1 MFQNSVFYQHINN
14 IDKDLLK
21 QKFQEF
27 KTNYQDP
34 TKNEQIKSSKEEQY
48 QEGFLRDIFVNILGY
63 TINPEPNFNL
73 ITEKRNESSDKKNT
87 RKADAAIIID
97 NKTKCVIEL
106 KGCNTT
112 NLNKVVSQVLD
123 YKGHHSGC
131 RYMVISNFAKLQFY
145 IDDATKFIEFDL
157 FNLDY
162 DNFEKLYTL
171 LAYEQIK
178 ADIPA
183 LIKEQSISR
192 EEDITK
198 KFYKDYSDFKN
209 ALFDNICELNPSFD
223 KLELFTKTQK
233 LLDRFL
239 FIFFCEDKGLLAP
252 NSMNEIL
259 ERYKKLKQ
267 WDEYKPLYDLI
278 KKFFVWI
285 DTGFKNGHFDIFA
298 YNGGLFKTDDLL
310 DNLKISDDLLQKHC
324 KKLADY
330 NFDSEISV
338 DILGHIFEHSISE
351 IEIKQNELKGIQKA
365 DKRKKDGVFYT
376 PAYITKY
383 IVESTLGTFCEAK
396 KNELGINDADFADI
410 NANKRKDKISK
421 IAILKKYR
429 EFLFGL
435 KICDPACGSGAF
447 LNATLKFLKAEHQL
461 IDEMENNFYGTPLQL
476 NYNDNKILENNIYGV
491 DINSESVDIAKLS
504 LWLNTAKKGEKL
516 TTLTDNI
523 KCGNSLISDEFD
535 WQKEFPKVFEN
546 GGFDVIIGNP
556 PYVKEYTNKSAFDGF
571 RNSPYYK
578 GKMDLWYAFVCCGI
592 DLLRD
597 NGILGFIA
605 QNNWTTSEGASIMRN
620 KVLKDTKILQMVDFN
635 TYMVFETASI
645 QTMIMVFQKNTSDDN
660 YLVDYRKLVGNNY
673 ETKDIIEF
681 LEKRDNSKI
690 QYLTPQISRQAL
702 FNKSITFSKNKNL
715 LNKIAENKLY
725 LLPNEATNGIHT
737 HHDCVTKNINQQFS
751 DLKIGSGIFVLSQ
764 NERDV
769 LALSEKESELIKP
782 FFASDE
788 ISRFYTNP
796 KNKSWIIYTNSNFK
810 NQNSMNDYPK
820 LKSHLDFFG
829 KAITSDNKPYGL
841 HRARDEYFFKG
852 EKIVSLRK
860 CVGKPCFSYNNF
872 DCYVPAM
879 YYVIK
884 TERWNMKFLTCLLNS
899 KLVEFWLR
907 NKGKMQGNNFQ
918 IDKAPL
924 LEIPIPNADPE
935 TQKQLADFAD
945 EMIRLNAEIS
955 SLSNDFFT
963 ILRANNYEI
972 AKIPTALNEF
982 YNLDFKEFLKLTKLK
997 IDMSK
1002 QEDLL
1007 KFFNKYKQ
1015 QCQTLNEQI
1024 VKTES
1029 KINQAVY
1036 KLYELNDDEIKMIEN
1051 S

>member
-21 QKFQEF
+21 QKFQAF

-34 TKNEQIKSSKEEQY
+34 AKIEQIKSSKEEQY

-131 RYMVISNFAKLQFY
+131 RYMVISNFAKLRFY

-259 ERYKKLKQ
+259 ERYKKLKR

-278 KKFFVWI
+278 KKFFAWI
-285 DTGFKNGHFDIFA
+285 DTGFKNEIFDIFA

-556 PYVKEYTNKSAFDGF
+556 PYFNVQTLGAGSSYVKYLQENYTDIWQDKSDILFYF
-571 RNSPYYK
+571 
-578 GKMDLWYAFVCCGI
+578 I
-592 DLLRD
+592 DK
-597 NGILGFIA
+597 A
-605 QNNWTTSEGASIMRN
+605 
-620 KVLKDTKILQMVDFN
+620 
-635 TYMVFETASI
+635 
-645 QTMIMVFQKNTSDDN
+645 
-660 YLVDYRKLVGNNY
+660 
-673 ETKDIIEF
+673 
-681 LEKRDNSKI
+681 LEI
-690 QYLTPQISRQAL
+690 
-702 FNKSITFSKNKNL
+702 SKNKIGFIISNAFLFSDKAQKLRAKILKSKRFSHIVNFEKQKIFANAGITTCMVFFENNPKPFKAMNL
-715 LNKIAENKLY
+715 KDDKLSEIEISNFIENKNNFFNVALKENSVFALVDDNIAKINKKIDGNHK
-725 LLPNEATNGIHT
+725 LLR
-737 HHDCVTKNINQQFS
+737 NI
-751 DLKIGSGIFVLSQ
+751 LKIGSGMQTGLNEIFCFDYYPKEFPKEFIKKRMCGENIERYNLLSKDEYILYFENVENFDDLPQSIKEHLNNNKEKLSQRAQIKRSPTSSWWKYTFTMHKEFYNLPKIWCSYRCKSNKFVL
-764 NERDV
+764 D
-769 LALSEKESELIKP
+769 ES
-782 FFASDE
+782 SDFIGLTNTTVIFGTDPE
-788 ISRFYTNP
+788 IS
-796 KNKSWIIYTNSNFK
+796 
-810 NQNSMNDYPK
+810 
-820 LKSHLDFFG
+820 LKYIL
-829 KAITSDNKPYGL
+829 
-841 HRARDEYFFKG
+841 
-852 EKIVSLRK
+852 
-860 CVGKPCFSYNNF
+860 
-872 DCYVPAM
+872 
-879 YYVIK
+879 
-884 TERWNMKFLTCLLNS
+884 CLLNS
-899 KLVEFWLR
+899 STLNFRYKSIGKQTGSGVFEYVPNAVEKL
-907 NKGKMQGNNFQ
+907 
-918 IDKAPL
+918 P
-924 LEIPIPNADPE
+924 IPIAPKE
-935 TQKQLADFAD
+935 SQKQLADFAD

-955 SLSNDFFT
+955 SLSNGFFT

-997 IDMSK
+997 IDMREQTS
-1002 QEDLL
+1002 LL
-1007 KFFNKYKQ
+1007 KFFDEYKTKFK
-1015 QCQTLNEQI
+1015 TLNEQI

-1051 S
+1051 G

>member
-34 TKNEQIKSSKEEQY
+34 AKIEQIKSSKEEQY

-259 ERYKKLKQ
+259 ERYKKLKR

-285 DTGFKNGHFDIFA
+285 DTGFKNEHFDIFA

-516 TTLTDNI
+516 TTLSDNI

-556 PYVKEYTNKSAFDGF
+556 PYFNVQTLGAGSSYVKYLQENYTDIWQDKSDILFYF
-571 RNSPYYK
+571 
-578 GKMDLWYAFVCCGI
+578 I
-592 DLLRD
+592 DK
-597 NGILGFIA
+597 A
-605 QNNWTTSEGASIMRN
+605 
-620 KVLKDTKILQMVDFN
+620 
-635 TYMVFETASI
+635 
-645 QTMIMVFQKNTSDDN
+645 
-660 YLVDYRKLVGNNY
+660 
-673 ETKDIIEF
+673 
-681 LEKRDNSKI
+681 LEI
-690 QYLTPQISRQAL
+690 
-702 FNKSITFSKNKNL
+702 SKNKIGFIISNAFLFSDKAQKLRAKILKSKRFSHIVNFEKQKIFADAGITTCMVFFENNPKPFKAMNL
-715 LNKIAENKLY
+715 KDDKLSEIEISNFIENKNNFFNVALKENSVFA
-725 LLPNEATNGIHT
+725 LVDDNIA
-737 HHDCVTKNINQQFS
+737 KINQKI
-751 DLKIGSGIFVLSQ
+751 DGNHKPLREILKIGKGMETAANEVFCFDYYPKKFPKEFIKKRMCGEIIEKYNLLSKDEYILYFENVENFADLPLSIQEHLNKNKEKLSNRATVKNEGRIWWKFSRPMHKEFYNLPKIWCSYRCKSNKFVL
-764 NERDV
+764 D
-769 LALSEKESELIKP
+769 ES
-782 FFASDE
+782 SDFIGLTNTTVIFGTDPE
-788 ISRFYTNP
+788 IS
-796 KNKSWIIYTNSNFK
+796 
-810 NQNSMNDYPK
+810 
-820 LKSHLDFFG
+820 LKYIL
-829 KAITSDNKPYGL
+829 
-841 HRARDEYFFKG
+841 
-852 EKIVSLRK
+852 
-860 CVGKPCFSYNNF
+860 
-872 DCYVPAM
+872 
-879 YYVIK
+879 
-884 TERWNMKFLTCLLNS
+884 CLLNS
-899 KLVEFWLR
+899 STLNFRYKSI
-907 NKGKMQGNNFQ
+907 GKQTGSGVYEYFENGVGN
-918 IDKAPL
+918 L
-924 LEIPIPNADPE
+924 PIVIATKE
-935 TQKQLADFAD
+935 LQKQLADSAD

-997 IDMSK
+997 IDMSE
-1002 QEDLL
+1002 QTSLL
-1007 KFFNKYKQ
+1007 KFFDEYKTKFK
-1015 QCQTLNEQI
+1015 TLNKQI

-1036 KLYELNDDEIKMIEN
+1036 KLYELNDDEINMIEN

>member
-34 TKNEQIKSSKEEQY
+34 AKIEQIKSSKEEQY

-73 ITEKRNESSDKKNT
+73 ITEKRNESSDKKDS

-106 KGCNTT
+106 KGTNTT
-112 NLNKVVSQVLD
+112 DLKKVEDQAFIYKNHNK
-123 YKGHHSGC
+123 GC
-131 RYMVISNFAKLQFY
+131 RYVVISNFAKLRFY

-157 FNLDY
+157 FELDY

-209 ALFDNICELNPSFD
+209 ALFDKICELNPSFD

-252 NSMNEIL
+252 NSMDGIL
-259 ERYKKLKQ
+259 ERYKKLKR

-278 KKFFVWI
+278 KKFFAWI
-285 DTGFKNGHFDIFA
+285 DTGFKNEHFDIFA

-383 IVESTLGTFCEAK
+383 IVESTLGTLCEAK

-461 IDEMENNFYGTPLQL
+461 IDEIENKFYGTPLQL

-516 TTLTDNI
+516 TTLSDNI

-556 PYVKEYTNKSAFDGF
+556 PYFNVQTLGAGSSYVKYLQENYTDIWQDKSDILFYF
-571 RNSPYYK
+571 
-578 GKMDLWYAFVCCGI
+578 I
-592 DLLRD
+592 DK
-597 NGILGFIA
+597 A
-605 QNNWTTSEGASIMRN
+605 
-620 KVLKDTKILQMVDFN
+620 
-635 TYMVFETASI
+635 
-645 QTMIMVFQKNTSDDN
+645 
-660 YLVDYRKLVGNNY
+660 
-673 ETKDIIEF
+673 
-681 LEKRDNSKI
+681 LEI
-690 QYLTPQISRQAL
+690 
-702 FNKSITFSKNKNL
+702 SKNKIGFIISNAFLFSDKAQKLRAKILKSKRFSHIVNFEKQKIFANAGITTCMVFFENNPKPFKAMNL
-715 LNKIAENKLY
+715 KDDKLSEIEISNFIENKNNFFNVALKENSVFALVDDNIAKINKKIDGNHK
-725 LLPNEATNGIHT
+725 LLR
-737 HHDCVTKNINQQFS
+737 NI
-751 DLKIGSGIFVLSQ
+751 LKIGSGMQTGLNEIFCFDYYPKEFPKEFIKKRMCGENIERYNLLSKDEYILYFENVENFDDLPQSIKEHLNNNKEKLSQRAQIKRSPTSSWWKYTFTMHKEFYNLPKIWCSYRCKSNKFVL
-764 NERDV
+764 D
-769 LALSEKESELIKP
+769 ES
-782 FFASDE
+782 SDFIGLTNTTVIFGTDPE
-788 ISRFYTNP
+788 IS
-796 KNKSWIIYTNSNFK
+796 
-810 NQNSMNDYPK
+810 
-820 LKSHLDFFG
+820 LKYIL
-829 KAITSDNKPYGL
+829 
-841 HRARDEYFFKG
+841 
-852 EKIVSLRK
+852 
-860 CVGKPCFSYNNF
+860 
-872 DCYVPAM
+872 
-879 YYVIK
+879 
-884 TERWNMKFLTCLLNS
+884 CLLNS
-899 KLVEFWLR
+899 STLNFRYKSIGKQTGSGVFEYVPNAVEKL
-907 NKGKMQGNNFQ
+907 
-918 IDKAPL
+918 P
-924 LEIPIPNADPE
+924 IPIAPKE
-935 TQKQLADFAD
+935 SQKQLADFAD

-955 SLSNDFFT
+955 SLSNGFFT

-1015 QCQTLNEQI
+1015 QCQTLNKQI

>member
-1 MFQNSVFYQHINN
+1 MFQKSVFYQHINN

-34 TKNEQIKSSKEEQY
+34 AKTEQIKSSKEEQY

-131 RYMVISNFAKLQFY
+131 RYMVISNFAKLRFY

-162 DNFEKLYTL
+162 DNFKKLYTL

-252 NSMNEIL
+252 NSMKEIL

-278 KKFFVWI
+278 KKFFAWI
-285 DTGFKNGHFDIFA
+285 DTGFKNEIFDIFA

-383 IVESTLGTFCEAK
+383 IVESTLGTLCEAK

-447 LNATLKFLKAEHQL
+447 LNATLKFLKDEHQL
-461 IDEMENNFYGTPLQL
+461 IDEIENKFYGTPLQL

-556 PYVKEYTNKSAFDGF
+556 PYFNVQTLGAGSSYVKYLQENYTDIWQDKSDILFYF
-571 RNSPYYK
+571 
-578 GKMDLWYAFVCCGI
+578 I
-592 DLLRD
+592 DK
-597 NGILGFIA
+597 A
-605 QNNWTTSEGASIMRN
+605 
-620 KVLKDTKILQMVDFN
+620 
-635 TYMVFETASI
+635 
-645 QTMIMVFQKNTSDDN
+645 
-660 YLVDYRKLVGNNY
+660 
-673 ETKDIIEF
+673 
-681 LEKRDNSKI
+681 LEI
-690 QYLTPQISRQAL
+690 
-702 FNKSITFSKNKNL
+702 SKNKIGFIISNAFLFSDKAQKLRAKILKSKRFSHIVNFEKQKIFADAGITTCMVFFENNPKPFKAMNL
-715 LNKIAENKLY
+715 KDDKLSEIEISNFIENKNNFFNVALKENSVFA
-725 LLPNEATNGIHT
+725 LVDDNIA
-737 HHDCVTKNINQQFS
+737 KINQKI
-751 DLKIGSGIFVLSQ
+751 DGNHKPLREILKIGKGMETAANEVFCFDYYPKKFPKEFIKKRMCGEIIEKYNLLSKDEYILYFENVENFADLPLSIQEHLNKNKEKLSNRATVKNEGRIWWKFSRPMHKEFYNLPKIWCSYRCKSNKFVL
-764 NERDV
+764 D
-769 LALSEKESELIKP
+769 ES
-782 FFASDE
+782 SDFIGLTNTTVIFGTDPE
-788 ISRFYTNP
+788 IS
-796 KNKSWIIYTNSNFK
+796 
-810 NQNSMNDYPK
+810 
-820 LKSHLDFFG
+820 LKYIL
-829 KAITSDNKPYGL
+829 
-841 HRARDEYFFKG
+841 
-852 EKIVSLRK
+852 
-860 CVGKPCFSYNNF
+860 
-872 DCYVPAM
+872 
-879 YYVIK
+879 
-884 TERWNMKFLTCLLNS
+884 CLLNS
-899 KLVEFWLR
+899 STLNFRYKSI
-907 NKGKMQGNNFQ
+907 GKQTGSGVYEYFENGVGN
-918 IDKAPL
+918 L
-924 LEIPIPNADPE
+924 PIVIATKE
-935 TQKQLADFAD
+935 LQKQLADFAD

-1002 QEDLL
+1002 QGDLL
-1007 KFFNKYKQ
+1007 KFFNEYKQ
-1015 QCQTLNEQI
+1015 QCQTLNKQI

>member
-21 QKFQEF
+21 QKFQAF

-34 TKNEQIKSSKEEQY
+34 AKTEQIKSSKEEQY

-162 DNFEKLYTL
+162 DNFKKLYTL

-252 NSMNEIL
+252 NSMDGIL
-259 ERYKKLKQ
+259 ERYNKLKR

-278 KKFFVWI
+278 KKFFAWI
-285 DTGFKNGHFDIFA
+285 DTGFKNEHFDIFA

-383 IVESTLGTFCEAK
+383 IVESTLGTLCEAK

-556 PYVKEYTNKSAFDGF
+556 PYFNVQTLGAGSSYVKYLQENYTDIWQDKSDILFYF
-571 RNSPYYK
+571 
-578 GKMDLWYAFVCCGI
+578 I
-592 DLLRD
+592 DK
-597 NGILGFIA
+597 A
-605 QNNWTTSEGASIMRN
+605 
-620 KVLKDTKILQMVDFN
+620 
-635 TYMVFETASI
+635 
-645 QTMIMVFQKNTSDDN
+645 
-660 YLVDYRKLVGNNY
+660 
-673 ETKDIIEF
+673 
-681 LEKRDNSKI
+681 LEI
-690 QYLTPQISRQAL
+690 
-702 FNKSITFSKNKNL
+702 SKNKIGFIISNAFLFSDKAQKLRAKILKSKRFSHIVNFEKQKIFADAGITTCMVFFENNPKPFKAMNL
-715 LNKIAENKLY
+715 KDDKLSEIEISNFIENKNNFFNVALKENSVFA
-725 LLPNEATNGIHT
+725 LV
-737 HHDCVTKNINQQFS
+737 DDNIAKINKKI
-751 DLKIGSGIFVLSQ
+751 DGNHKPLREILKIGKGMETAANEVFCFDYYPNKFPKEFIKKRMCGEIIEKYNLLSKDEYILYFENVENFADLPLSIQEHLNKNKEKLSNRATVKNEGRIWWKFSRPMHKEFYNLPKIWCSYRCKSNKFVL
-764 NERDV
+764 D
-769 LALSEKESELIKP
+769 ES
-782 FFASDE
+782 SDFIGLTNTTVIFGTDPE
-788 ISRFYTNP
+788 IS
-796 KNKSWIIYTNSNFK
+796 
-810 NQNSMNDYPK
+810 
-820 LKSHLDFFG
+820 LKYIL
-829 KAITSDNKPYGL
+829 
-841 HRARDEYFFKG
+841 
-852 EKIVSLRK
+852 
-860 CVGKPCFSYNNF
+860 
-872 DCYVPAM
+872 
-879 YYVIK
+879 
-884 TERWNMKFLTCLLNS
+884 CLLNS
-899 KLVEFWLR
+899 STLNFRYKSI
-907 NKGKMQGNNFQ
+907 GKQTGSGVYEYFENGVGN
-918 IDKAPL
+918 L
-924 LEIPIPNADPE
+924 PIVIATKE
-935 TQKQLADFAD
+935 LQKQLADFAD

-1002 QEDLL
+1002 QGDLL
-1007 KFFNKYKQ
+1007 KFFNNYKQ
-1015 QCQTLNEQI
+1015 QCQTLNKQI

-1029 KINQAVY
+1029 KINQSVY

-1051 S
+1051 G

>member
-21 QKFQEF
+21 QKFQKF

-34 TKNEQIKSSKEEQY
+34 AKTEQIKSSKEEQY

-131 RYMVISNFAKLQFY
+131 RYMVISNFAKLRFY

-162 DNFEKLYTL
+162 DNFKKLYTL

-252 NSMNEIL
+252 NSMDGIL

-278 KKFFVWI
+278 KKFFAWI

-330 NFDSEISV
+330 NFDSDVSV

-383 IVESTLGTFCEAK
+383 IVESTLGTLCEAK

-556 PYVKEYTNKSAFDGF
+556 PYFNVQTLGAGSSYVKYLQENYTDIWQDKSDILFYF
-571 RNSPYYK
+571 
-578 GKMDLWYAFVCCGI
+578 I
-592 DLLRD
+592 DK
-597 NGILGFIA
+597 A
-605 QNNWTTSEGASIMRN
+605 
-620 KVLKDTKILQMVDFN
+620 
-635 TYMVFETASI
+635 
-645 QTMIMVFQKNTSDDN
+645 
-660 YLVDYRKLVGNNY
+660 
-673 ETKDIIEF
+673 
-681 LEKRDNSKI
+681 LEI
-690 QYLTPQISRQAL
+690 
-702 FNKSITFSKNKNL
+702 SKNKIGFIISNAFLFSDKAQKLRAKILKSKRFSHIVNFEKQKIFADAGITTCMVFFENNPKPFKAMNL
-715 LNKIAENKLY
+715 KDDKLSEIEISNFIENKNNFFNVALKENSVFA
-725 LLPNEATNGIHT
+725 LVDDNIA
-737 HHDCVTKNINQQFS
+737 KINQKI
-751 DLKIGSGIFVLSQ
+751 DGNHKPLREILKIGKGMETAANEVFCFDYYPKKFPKEFIKKRMCGEIIEKYNLLSKDEYILYFENVENFADLPLSIQEHLNKNKEKLSNRATVKNEGRIWWKFSRPMHKEFYNLPKIWCSYRCKSNKFVL
-764 NERDV
+764 D
-769 LALSEKESELIKP
+769 ES
-782 FFASDE
+782 SDFIGLTNTTVIFGTDPE
-788 ISRFYTNP
+788 IS
-796 KNKSWIIYTNSNFK
+796 
-810 NQNSMNDYPK
+810 
-820 LKSHLDFFG
+820 LKYIL
-829 KAITSDNKPYGL
+829 
-841 HRARDEYFFKG
+841 
-852 EKIVSLRK
+852 
-860 CVGKPCFSYNNF
+860 
-872 DCYVPAM
+872 
-879 YYVIK
+879 
-884 TERWNMKFLTCLLNS
+884 CLLNS
-899 KLVEFWLR
+899 STLNFRYKSI
-907 NKGKMQGNNFQ
+907 GKQTGSGVYEYFENGVGN
-918 IDKAPL
+918 L
-924 LEIPIPNADPE
+924 PIVIATKE
-935 TQKQLADFAD
+935 LQKELADFAD

-997 IDMSK
+997 IDMSE
-1002 QEDLL
+1002 QTSLL
-1007 KFFNKYKQ
+1007 KFFDEYKTKFK
-1015 QCQTLNEQI
+1015 TLNEQI

>member
-34 TKNEQIKSSKEEQY
+34 AKTEQIKSSKEEQY

-131 RYMVISNFAKLQFY
+131 RYMVISNFAKLRFY
-145 IDDATKFIEFDL
+145 IDDATKSIEFDL

-162 DNFEKLYTL
+162 DNFKKLYTL

-259 ERYKKLKQ
+259 ERYKKLKR

-278 KKFFVWI
+278 KKFFAWI
-285 DTGFKNGHFDIFA
+285 DTGFKNDHFDIFA

-383 IVESTLGTFCEAK
+383 IVESTLGTLCEAK
-396 KNELGINDADFADI
+396 KNGLGINDADFADI

-447 LNATLKFLKAEHQL
+447 LNATLKFLKTEHQL

-504 LWLNTAKKGEKL
+504 LWLNTAKKGKKL

-556 PYVKEYTNKSAFDGF
+556 PYFNVQTLGAGSSYVKYLQENYTDIWQDKSDILFYF
-571 RNSPYYK
+571 
-578 GKMDLWYAFVCCGI
+578 I
-592 DLLRD
+592 DK
-597 NGILGFIA
+597 A
-605 QNNWTTSEGASIMRN
+605 
-620 KVLKDTKILQMVDFN
+620 
-635 TYMVFETASI
+635 
-645 QTMIMVFQKNTSDDN
+645 
-660 YLVDYRKLVGNNY
+660 
-673 ETKDIIEF
+673 
-681 LEKRDNSKI
+681 LEI
-690 QYLTPQISRQAL
+690 
-702 FNKSITFSKNKNL
+702 SKNKIGFIISNAFLFSDKAQKLRAKILKSKRFSHIVNFEKQKIFADAGITTCMVFFENNPKPFKAMNL
-715 LNKIAENKLY
+715 KDDKLSEIEISNFIENKNNFFNVALKENSVFA
-725 LLPNEATNGIHT
+725 LVDDNIA
-737 HHDCVTKNINQQFS
+737 KINQKI
-751 DLKIGSGIFVLSQ
+751 DGNHKPLRDILKIGKGMETAANEVFCFDYYPNKFPKEFIKKRMCGEIIEKYNLLSKDEYILYFENVENFADLPLSIQEHLNKNKEKLSNRATVKNEGRIWWKFSRPMHKEFYNLPKIWCSYRCKSNKFVL
-764 NERDV
+764 D
-769 LALSEKESELIKP
+769 ES
-782 FFASDE
+782 SDFIGLTNTTVIFGTDPE
-788 ISRFYTNP
+788 IS
-796 KNKSWIIYTNSNFK
+796 
-810 NQNSMNDYPK
+810 
-820 LKSHLDFFG
+820 LKYIL
-829 KAITSDNKPYGL
+829 
-841 HRARDEYFFKG
+841 
-852 EKIVSLRK
+852 
-860 CVGKPCFSYNNF
+860 
-872 DCYVPAM
+872 
-879 YYVIK
+879 
-884 TERWNMKFLTCLLNS
+884 CLLNS
-899 KLVEFWLR
+899 STLNFRYKSI
-907 NKGKMQGNNFQ
+907 GKQTGSGVYEYFENGVGN
-918 IDKAPL
+918 L
-924 LEIPIPNADPE
+924 PIVIATKE
-935 TQKQLADFAD
+935 LQKQLADFAD

-1002 QEDLL
+1002 QGDLL

-1015 QCQTLNEQI
+1015 QCQTLNKQI

-1036 KLYELNDDEIKMIEN
+1036 KLYELNDDEINMIEN
-1051 S
+1051 G

>member
-21 QKFQEF
+21 QKFQAF

-34 TKNEQIKSSKEEQY
+34 AKIEQIKYSKEEQY

-131 RYMVISNFAKLQFY
+131 RYMVISNFAKLRFY

-252 NSMNEIL
+252 NSMDEIL
-259 ERYKKLKQ
+259 ERYKKLKR

-278 KKFFVWI
+278 KKFFAWI
-285 DTGFKNGHFDIFA
+285 DTGFKNEHFDIFA

-556 PYVKEYTNKSAFDGF
+556 PYFNVQTLGAGSSYVKYLQENYTDIWQDKSDILFYF
-571 RNSPYYK
+571 
-578 GKMDLWYAFVCCGI
+578 I
-592 DLLRD
+592 DK
-597 NGILGFIA
+597 A
-605 QNNWTTSEGASIMRN
+605 
-620 KVLKDTKILQMVDFN
+620 
-635 TYMVFETASI
+635 
-645 QTMIMVFQKNTSDDN
+645 
-660 YLVDYRKLVGNNY
+660 
-673 ETKDIIEF
+673 
-681 LEKRDNSKI
+681 LEI
-690 QYLTPQISRQAL
+690 
-702 FNKSITFSKNKNL
+702 SKNKIGFIISNAFLFSDKAQKLRAKILKSKRFSHIVNFEKQKIFADAGITTCMVFFENNPKPFKAMNL
-715 LNKIAENKLY
+715 KDDKLSEIEISNFIENKNNFFNVALKENSVFA
-725 LLPNEATNGIHT
+725 LVDDNIA
-737 HHDCVTKNINQQFS
+737 KINQKI
-751 DLKIGSGIFVLSQ
+751 DGNHKPLREILKIGKGMETAANEVFCFDYYPKKFPKEFIKKRMCGENIERYNLLSKDEYILYFENVENFADLPLSIQEHLNKNKEKLSNRATVKNEGRIWWKFSRPMHKEFYNLPKIWCSYRCKSNKFVL
-764 NERDV
+764 D
-769 LALSEKESELIKP
+769 ES
-782 FFASDE
+782 SDFIGLTNTTVIFGTDPE
-788 ISRFYTNP
+788 IS
-796 KNKSWIIYTNSNFK
+796 
-810 NQNSMNDYPK
+810 
-820 LKSHLDFFG
+820 LKYIL
-829 KAITSDNKPYGL
+829 
-841 HRARDEYFFKG
+841 
-852 EKIVSLRK
+852 
-860 CVGKPCFSYNNF
+860 
-872 DCYVPAM
+872 
-879 YYVIK
+879 
-884 TERWNMKFLTCLLNS
+884 CLLNS
-899 KLVEFWLR
+899 STLNFRYKSI
-907 NKGKMQGNNFQ
+907 GKQTGSGVYEYFENGVGN
-918 IDKAPL
+918 L
-924 LEIPIPNADPE
+924 PIVIATKE
-935 TQKQLADFAD
+935 LQKQLADFAD

-1002 QEDLL
+1002 QGDLL
-1007 KFFNKYKQ
+1007 KFFNEYKQ
-1015 QCQTLNEQI
+1015 QCQTLNKQI

-1051 S
+1051 G

>member
-252 NSMNEIL
+252 NSMDGIL
-259 ERYKKLKQ
+259 ERYKKLKR

-278 KKFFVWI
+278 KKFFAWI
-285 DTGFKNGHFDIFA
+285 DTGFKNEHFDIFA

-556 PYVKEYTNKSAFDGF
+556 PYVQLQSLGEMSEVYSKCGFVSYNKSA
-571 RNSPYYK
+571 
-578 GKMDLWYAFVCCGI
+578 DLYCLFYEQGTK
-592 DLLRD
+592 LLK
-597 NGILGFIA
+597 NHGYLGFIA
-605 QNNWTTSEGASIMRN
+605 SNKWLKAKYGEDLRKFFITQTNPLLLIDFAGIKVFADAAVDPQILILRKEPYAKQTQICACKEITSDLENYVKQNFSFKEFSHSAWTFESNEIAGILTKISNFTA
-620 KVLKDTKILQMVDFN
+620 LKDLPIEINYGIKTGFN
-635 TYMVFETASI
+635 DAFYIDESK
-645 QTMIMVFQKNTSDDN
+645 KNE
-660 YLVDYRKLVGNNY
+660 LIK
-673 ETKDIIEF
+673 KD
-681 LEKRDNSKI
+681 
-690 QYLTPQISRQAL
+690 P
-702 FNKSITFSKNKNL
+702 KS
-715 LNKIAENKLY
+715 A
-725 LLPNEATNGIHT
+725 
-737 HHDCVTKNINQQFS
+737 
-751 DLKIGSGIFVLSQ
+751 
-764 NERDV
+764 
-769 LALSEKESELIKP
+769 ELIKP
-782 FFASDE
+782 LLRGRDIKA
-788 ISRFYTNP
+788 
-796 KNKSWIIYTNSNFK
+796 WNSNFELY
-810 NQNSMNDYPK
+810 MIFVPWHFP
-820 LKSHLDFFG
+820 LHLDKSIKGVSTQAEQEFQSQYPAIYEHLLNFKDRLSARN
-829 KAITSDNKPYGL
+829 KAETGIRYEWYALQRWAADYYTEFSKPKIIYPNMT
-841 HRARDEYFFKG
+841 AFYPFSYDEKG
-852 EKIVSLRK
+852 
-860 CVGKPCFSYNNF
+860 CFSNDKSF
-872 DCYVPAM
+872 ILTAKDKS
-879 YYVIK
+879 ISI
-884 TERWNMKFLTCLLNS
+884 KFLLSVLNS
-899 KLVEFWLR
+899 KIAKLWIKLNCPELGVEGR
-907 NKGKMQGNNFQ
+907 
-918 IDKAPL
+918 
-924 LEIPIPNADPE
+924 EIRKVYFEKFCIPNVAPE
-935 TQKQLADFAD
+935 FQTQLADFAD

-955 SLSNDFFT
+955 SLSNGFFT

-1002 QEDLL
+1002 QGDLL
-1007 KFFNKYKQ
+1007 KFFNNYKQ

>member
-21 QKFQEF
+21 QKFQAF

-34 TKNEQIKSSKEEQY
+34 AKTEQIKSSKEEQY

-131 RYMVISNFAKLQFY
+131 RYMVISNFAKLRFY

-162 DNFEKLYTL
+162 DNFKKLYTL

-252 NSMNEIL
+252 NSMKEIL
-259 ERYKKLKQ
+259 ERYTKLKQ

-278 KKFFVWI
+278 KKFFAWI
-285 DTGFKNGHFDIFA
+285 DTGFKNDHFDIFA

-556 PYVKEYTNKSAFDGF
+556 PYVSANTQMDGGSMEKQRGILSKSAEYKTLYQKWDLYTAFIERGF
-571 RNSPYYK
+571 SLLKKGGFFGFIVPYPVTNQTYAKLTRQMLTSEQNIFEIADFYGTKIFADAVVESCILLATKEKHKGQINISHIDENNAINIAYVKTTAEFIQDEKTQVWNTSENSRNSNRHANMNVLGDFCFISVGMVLQSNEKIARGEFVKDDLISNIKDDIHPKSYVEGKDISYY
-578 GKMDLWYAFVCCGI
+578 GI
-592 DLLRD
+592 NRIRYLEWGTERCPAKIRRATFPELYE
-597 NGILGFIA
+597 
-605 QNNWTTSEGASIMRN
+605 NN
-620 KVLKDTKILQMVDFN
+620 KILVNQLGELKAAFDDSKLSFN
-635 TYMVFETASI
+635 HTVRSCTLWKDLKGVE
-645 QTMIMVFQKNTSDDN
+645 NTS
-660 YLVDYRKLVGNNY
+660 
-673 ETKDIIEF
+673 IS
-681 LEKRDNSKI
+681 NSVK
-690 QYLTPQISRQAL
+690 
-702 FNKSITFSKNKNL
+702 KFSKLSRKEMENL
-715 LNKIAENKLY
+715 SE
-725 LLPNEATNGIHT
+725 
-737 HHDCVTKNINQQFS
+737 NIN
-751 DLKIGSGIFVLSQ
+751 L
-764 NERDV
+764 
-769 LALSEKESELIKP
+769 
-782 FFASDE
+782 
-788 ISRFYTNP
+788 
-796 KNKSWIIYTNSNFK
+796 
-810 NQNSMNDYPK
+810 
-820 LKSHLDFFG
+820 
-829 KAITSDNKPYGL
+829 
-841 HRARDEYFFKG
+841 
-852 EKIVSLRK
+852 
-860 CVGKPCFSYNNF
+860 
-872 DCYVPAM
+872 
-879 YYVIK
+879 
-884 TERWNMKFLTCLLNS
+884 KFLLALLNS
-899 KLVEFWLR
+899 KYTTKLLSVIKGGDICIYPEYLR
-907 NKGKMQGNNFQ
+907 N
-918 IDKAPL
+918 
-924 LEIPIPNADPE
+924 IPIPNADPE
-935 TQKQLADFAD
+935 SQKQLADFAD

-955 SLSNDFFT
+955 SLSNGFFT

-972 AKIPTALNEF
+972 AKISTALNEF

-1002 QEDLL
+1002 QGDLL
-1007 KFFNKYKQ
+1007 KFFNNYKQ

-1051 S
+1051 G

>member
-34 TKNEQIKSSKEEQY
+34 AKTEQIQSSKEEQY

-131 RYMVISNFAKLQFY
+131 RYMVISNFAKLRFY
-145 IDDATKFIEFDL
+145 VDDATKFIEFDL

-162 DNFEKLYTL
+162 DNFKKLYTL

-252 NSMNEIL
+252 NSMKEIL

-278 KKFFVWI
+278 KKFFAWI
-285 DTGFKNGHFDIFA
+285 DTGFKNDHFDIFA

-383 IVESTLGTFCEAK
+383 IVESTLGTLCEAK

-556 PYVKEYTNKSAFDGF
+556 PYFNVQTLGAGSSYVKYLQENYTDIWQDKSDILFYF
-571 RNSPYYK
+571 
-578 GKMDLWYAFVCCGI
+578 I
-592 DLLRD
+592 DK
-597 NGILGFIA
+597 A
-605 QNNWTTSEGASIMRN
+605 
-620 KVLKDTKILQMVDFN
+620 
-635 TYMVFETASI
+635 
-645 QTMIMVFQKNTSDDN
+645 
-660 YLVDYRKLVGNNY
+660 
-673 ETKDIIEF
+673 
-681 LEKRDNSKI
+681 LEI
-690 QYLTPQISRQAL
+690 
-702 FNKSITFSKNKNL
+702 SKNKIGFIISNAFLFSDKAQKLRAKILKSKRFSHIVNFEKQKIFADAGITTCMVFFENNPKPFKAMNL
-715 LNKIAENKLY
+715 KDDKLSEIEISNFIENKNNFFNVALKENSVFA
-725 LLPNEATNGIHT
+725 LVN
-737 HHDCVTKNINQQFS
+737 DNIAKINKKI
-751 DLKIGSGIFVLSQ
+751 DGNHKPLREILKIGKGMETAANEVFCFDYYPNKFPKEFIKKRMCGEIIEKYNLLSKDEYILYFENVENFADLPLSIQEHLNKNKEKLSNRATVKNEGRIWWKFSRPMHKEFYNLPKIWCSYRCKSNKFVL
-764 NERDV
+764 D
-769 LALSEKESELIKP
+769 ES
-782 FFASDE
+782 SDFIGLTNTTVIFGTDPE
-788 ISRFYTNP
+788 IS
-796 KNKSWIIYTNSNFK
+796 
-810 NQNSMNDYPK
+810 
-820 LKSHLDFFG
+820 LKYIL
-829 KAITSDNKPYGL
+829 
-841 HRARDEYFFKG
+841 
-852 EKIVSLRK
+852 
-860 CVGKPCFSYNNF
+860 
-872 DCYVPAM
+872 
-879 YYVIK
+879 
-884 TERWNMKFLTCLLNS
+884 CLLNS
-899 KLVEFWLR
+899 STLNFRYKSI
-907 NKGKMQGNNFQ
+907 GKQTGSGVYEYFENGVGN
-918 IDKAPL
+918 L
-924 LEIPIPNADPE
+924 PIVIATKE
-935 TQKQLADFAD
+935 LQKQLADFAD

-1002 QEDLL
+1002 QGDLL
-1007 KFFNKYKQ
+1007 KFFNNYKQ

-1036 KLYELNDDEIKMIEN
+1036 KLYELNEDEINMIEN

>member
-34 TKNEQIKSSKEEQY
+34 AKIEQIKSSKEEQY

-131 RYMVISNFAKLQFY
+131 RYMVISNFAKLRFY

-252 NSMNEIL
+252 NSMDGIL
-259 ERYKKLKQ
+259 ERYKKLKR

-278 KKFFVWI
+278 KKFFAWI

-383 IVESTLGTFCEAK
+383 IVESTLGTLCEAK

-556 PYVKEYTNKSAFDGF
+556 PYFNVQTLGAGSSYVKYLQENYTDIWQDKSDILFYF
-571 RNSPYYK
+571 
-578 GKMDLWYAFVCCGI
+578 I
-592 DLLRD
+592 DK
-597 NGILGFIA
+597 A
-605 QNNWTTSEGASIMRN
+605 
-620 KVLKDTKILQMVDFN
+620 
-635 TYMVFETASI
+635 
-645 QTMIMVFQKNTSDDN
+645 
-660 YLVDYRKLVGNNY
+660 
-673 ETKDIIEF
+673 
-681 LEKRDNSKI
+681 LEI
-690 QYLTPQISRQAL
+690 
-702 FNKSITFSKNKNL
+702 SKNKIGFIISNAFLFSDKAQKLRAKILKSKRFSHIVNFEKQKIFADAGITTCMVFFENNPKPFKAMNL
-715 LNKIAENKLY
+715 KDDKLSEIEISNFIENKNNFFNVALKENSVFALVDDNIAKINKKIDGNHK
-725 LLPNEATNGIHT
+725 LLR
-737 HHDCVTKNINQQFS
+737 NI
-751 DLKIGSGIFVLSQ
+751 LKIGSGMQTGLNEIFCFDYYPKEFPKEFIKKRMCGENIERYNLLSKDEYILYFENVENFDDLPQSIKEHLNNNKEKLSQRAQIKRSPTSSWWKYTFTMHKEFYNLPKIWCSYRCKSNKFVL
-764 NERDV
+764 D
-769 LALSEKESELIKP
+769 ES
-782 FFASDE
+782 SDFIGLTNTTVIFGTDPE
-788 ISRFYTNP
+788 IS
-796 KNKSWIIYTNSNFK
+796 
-810 NQNSMNDYPK
+810 
-820 LKSHLDFFG
+820 LKYIL
-829 KAITSDNKPYGL
+829 
-841 HRARDEYFFKG
+841 
-852 EKIVSLRK
+852 
-860 CVGKPCFSYNNF
+860 
-872 DCYVPAM
+872 
-879 YYVIK
+879 
-884 TERWNMKFLTCLLNS
+884 CLLNS
-899 KLVEFWLR
+899 STLNFRYKSIGKQTGSGVFEYVPNAVEKL
-907 NKGKMQGNNFQ
+907 
-918 IDKAPL
+918 P
-924 LEIPIPNADPE
+924 IPIAPKE
-935 TQKQLADFAD
+935 SQKQLADFAD

-997 IDMSK
+997 IDMSE
-1002 QEDLL
+1002 QTSLL
-1007 KFFNKYKQ
+1007 KFFDEYKTKFK
-1015 QCQTLNEQI
+1015 TLNEQI

-1036 KLYELNDDEIKMIEN
+1036 KLYELNDNEIKMIEN

>member
-21 QKFQEF
+21 QNFQAF

-34 TKNEQIKSSKEEQY
+34 AKIEQIKSSNEEQY

-131 RYMVISNFAKLQFY
+131 RYMVISNFAKLRFY

-157 FNLDY
+157 FELDY
-162 DNFEKLYTL
+162 DNFKKLYTL

-252 NSMNEIL
+252 NSMKEIL
-259 ERYKKLKQ
+259 ERYTKLKQ

-278 KKFFVWI
+278 KKFFAWI
-285 DTGFKNGHFDIFA
+285 DTGFKNEHFDIFA

-556 PYVKEYTNKSAFDGF
+556 PYVQLQSLGEMSEVYSKCGFVSYNKSA
-571 RNSPYYK
+571 
-578 GKMDLWYAFVCCGI
+578 DLYCLFYEQGTK
-592 DLLRD
+592 LLK
-597 NGILGFIA
+597 NHGYLGFIA
-605 QNNWTTSEGASIMRN
+605 SNKWLKAKYGEDLRKFFITQTNPLLLIDFAGIKVFADAAVDPQILILRKEPYAKQTQICACKEITSDLENYVKQNFSFKEFSHSAWTFESNEIAGILTKISNFTA
-620 KVLKDTKILQMVDFN
+620 LKDLPIEIYRGILTGFN
-635 TYMVFETASI
+635 DAFYIDESK
-645 QTMIMVFQKNTSDDN
+645 KNE
-660 YLVDYRKLVGNNY
+660 LIK
-673 ETKDIIEF
+673 KD
-681 LEKRDNSKI
+681 
-690 QYLTPQISRQAL
+690 P
-702 FNKSITFSKNKNL
+702 KS
-715 LNKIAENKLY
+715 A
-725 LLPNEATNGIHT
+725 
-737 HHDCVTKNINQQFS
+737 
-751 DLKIGSGIFVLSQ
+751 
-764 NERDV
+764 
-769 LALSEKESELIKP
+769 ELIKP
-782 FFASDE
+782 LLRGRDIKAWNSSFELYMIATLPALKLDIENYSAIKEHLLSFKVERLEQSGKTHNVNGE
-788 ISRFYTNP
+788 IIKSRKKTSNSWFETQDTIAYYAEFSKP
-796 KNKSWIIYTNSNFK
+796 KIIYPNMTAF
-810 NQNSMNDYPK
+810 YPF
-820 LKSHLDFFG
+820 S
-829 KAITSDNKPYGL
+829 Y
-841 HRARDEYFFKG
+841 DEKG
-852 EKIVSLRK
+852 
-860 CVGKPCFSYNNF
+860 CFSNDKSF
-872 DCYVPAM
+872 ILTAKDKS
-879 YYVIK
+879 ISI
-884 TERWNMKFLTCLLNS
+884 KFLLSVLNS
-899 KLVEFWLR
+899 KIAKLWIKLNCPELGVEGR
-907 NKGKMQGNNFQ
+907 
-918 IDKAPL
+918 
-924 LEIPIPNADPE
+924 EIRKVYFEKFCIPNISPE
-935 TQKQLADFAD
+935 SQKQLADFAD

-997 IDMSK
+997 IDMSE
-1002 QEDLL
+1002 QTSLL
-1007 KFFNKYKQ
+1007 KFFDEYKTKFK
-1015 QCQTLNEQI
+1015 TLNEQI

>member
-21 QKFQEF
+21 QKFQKF

-34 TKNEQIKSSKEEQY
+34 AKTEQIKSSKEEQY

-259 ERYKKLKQ
+259 ERYKKLKR

-278 KKFFVWI
+278 KKFFAWI
-285 DTGFKNGHFDIFA
+285 DTGFKNEIFDIFA

-556 PYVKEYTNKSAFDGF
+556 PYFNVQTLGAGSSYVKYLQENYTDIWQDKSDILFYF
-571 RNSPYYK
+571 
-578 GKMDLWYAFVCCGI
+578 I
-592 DLLRD
+592 DK
-597 NGILGFIA
+597 A
-605 QNNWTTSEGASIMRN
+605 
-620 KVLKDTKILQMVDFN
+620 
-635 TYMVFETASI
+635 
-645 QTMIMVFQKNTSDDN
+645 
-660 YLVDYRKLVGNNY
+660 
-673 ETKDIIEF
+673 
-681 LEKRDNSKI
+681 LEI
-690 QYLTPQISRQAL
+690 
-702 FNKSITFSKNKNL
+702 SKNKIGFIISNAFLFSDKAQKLRAKILKSKRFSHIVNFEKQKIFANAGITTCMVFFENNPKPFKAMNL
-715 LNKIAENKLY
+715 KDDKLSEIEISNFIENKNNFFNVALKENSVFALVDDNIAKINKKIDGNHK
-725 LLPNEATNGIHT
+725 LLR
-737 HHDCVTKNINQQFS
+737 NI
-751 DLKIGSGIFVLSQ
+751 LKIGSGMQTGLNEIFCFDYYPKEFPKEFIKKRMCGENIERYNLLSKDEYILYFENVENFDDLPQSIKEHLNNNKEKLSQRAQIKRSPTSSWWKYTFTMHKEFYNLPKIWCSYRCKSNKFVL
-764 NERDV
+764 D
-769 LALSEKESELIKP
+769 ES
-782 FFASDE
+782 SDFIGLTNTTVIFGTDPE
-788 ISRFYTNP
+788 IS
-796 KNKSWIIYTNSNFK
+796 
-810 NQNSMNDYPK
+810 
-820 LKSHLDFFG
+820 LKYIL
-829 KAITSDNKPYGL
+829 
-841 HRARDEYFFKG
+841 
-852 EKIVSLRK
+852 
-860 CVGKPCFSYNNF
+860 
-872 DCYVPAM
+872 
-879 YYVIK
+879 
-884 TERWNMKFLTCLLNS
+884 CLLNS
-899 KLVEFWLR
+899 STLNFRYKSIGKQTGSGVFEYVPNAVEKL
-907 NKGKMQGNNFQ
+907 
-918 IDKAPL
+918 P
-924 LEIPIPNADPE
+924 IPIAPKE
-935 TQKQLADFAD
+935 SQKQLADFAD

-997 IDMSK
+997 IDMSE
-1002 QEDLL
+1002 QTSLL
-1007 KFFNKYKQ
+1007 KFFDEYKTKFK
-1015 QCQTLNEQI
+1015 TLNEQI
-1024 VKTES
+1024 VTTES

>member
-34 TKNEQIKSSKEEQY
+34 AKIEQIKSSKEEQY

-252 NSMNEIL
+252 NSMDGIL
-259 ERYKKLKQ
+259 ERYKKLKR

-278 KKFFVWI
+278 KKFFAWI
-285 DTGFKNGHFDIFA
+285 DTGFKNEHFDIFA

-516 TTLTDNI
+516 TTLSDNI

-556 PYVKEYTNKSAFDGF
+556 PYFNVQTLGAGSSYVKYLQENYTDIWQDKSDILFYF
-571 RNSPYYK
+571 
-578 GKMDLWYAFVCCGI
+578 I
-592 DLLRD
+592 DK
-597 NGILGFIA
+597 A
-605 QNNWTTSEGASIMRN
+605 
-620 KVLKDTKILQMVDFN
+620 
-635 TYMVFETASI
+635 
-645 QTMIMVFQKNTSDDN
+645 
-660 YLVDYRKLVGNNY
+660 
-673 ETKDIIEF
+673 
-681 LEKRDNSKI
+681 LEI
-690 QYLTPQISRQAL
+690 
-702 FNKSITFSKNKNL
+702 SKNKIGFIISNAFLFSDKAQKLRAKILKSKRFSHIVNFEKQKIFADAGITTCMVFFENNPKPFKAMNL
-715 LNKIAENKLY
+715 KDDKLSEIEISNFIENKNNFFNVALKENSVFA
-725 LLPNEATNGIHT
+725 LVDDNIA
-737 HHDCVTKNINQQFS
+737 KINQKI
-751 DLKIGSGIFVLSQ
+751 DGNHKPLREILKIGKGMETAANEVFCFDYYPKKFPKEFIKKRMCGENIERYNLLSKDEYILYFENVENFDDLPQSIKEHLNNNKEKLSQRAQIKRSPTSSWWKYTFTMHKEFYNLPKIWCSYRCKSNKFVLDES
-764 NERDV
+764 RDFIGLTNTTV
-769 LALSEKESELIKP
+769 IFGTDP
-782 FFASDE
+782 E
-788 ISRFYTNP
+788 IS
-796 KNKSWIIYTNSNFK
+796 
-810 NQNSMNDYPK
+810 
-820 LKSHLDFFG
+820 LKYIL
-829 KAITSDNKPYGL
+829 
-841 HRARDEYFFKG
+841 
-852 EKIVSLRK
+852 
-860 CVGKPCFSYNNF
+860 
-872 DCYVPAM
+872 
-879 YYVIK
+879 
-884 TERWNMKFLTCLLNS
+884 CLLNS
-899 KLVEFWLR
+899 STLNFRYKSI
-907 NKGKMQGNNFQ
+907 GKQTGSGVYEYFENGVGN
-918 IDKAPL
+918 L
-924 LEIPIPNADPE
+924 PIVIATKE
-935 TQKQLADFAD
+935 LQKQLADSAD

-997 IDMSK
+997 IDMSE
-1002 QEDLL
+1002 QTSLL
-1007 KFFNKYKQ
+1007 KFFDEYKTKFK
-1015 QCQTLNEQI
+1015 TLNKQI

-1036 KLYELNDDEIKMIEN
+1036 KLYELNDDEINMIEN

>member
-21 QKFQEF
+21 QKFQKF

-34 TKNEQIKSSKEEQY
+34 AKTEQIKSSKEEQY

-259 ERYKKLKQ
+259 ERYKKLKR

-278 KKFFVWI
+278 KKFFAWI
-285 DTGFKNGHFDIFA
+285 DTGFKNEIFDIFA

-504 LWLNTAKKGEKL
+504 LWLNTAKKGKKL

-556 PYVKEYTNKSAFDGF
+556 PYFNVQTLGAGSSYVKYLQENYTDIWQDKSDILFYF
-571 RNSPYYK
+571 
-578 GKMDLWYAFVCCGI
+578 I
-592 DLLRD
+592 DK
-597 NGILGFIA
+597 A
-605 QNNWTTSEGASIMRN
+605 
-620 KVLKDTKILQMVDFN
+620 
-635 TYMVFETASI
+635 
-645 QTMIMVFQKNTSDDN
+645 
-660 YLVDYRKLVGNNY
+660 
-673 ETKDIIEF
+673 
-681 LEKRDNSKI
+681 LEI
-690 QYLTPQISRQAL
+690 
-702 FNKSITFSKNKNL
+702 SKNKIGFIISNAFLFSDKAQKLRAKILKSKRFSHIVNFEKQKIFANAGITTCMVFFENNPKPFKAMNL
-715 LNKIAENKLY
+715 KDDKLSEIEISNFIENKNNFFNVALKENSVFALVDDNIAKINKKIDGNHK
-725 LLPNEATNGIHT
+725 LLR
-737 HHDCVTKNINQQFS
+737 NI
-751 DLKIGSGIFVLSQ
+751 LKIGSGMQTGLNEIFCFDYYPKEFPKEFIKKRMCGENIERYNLLSKDEYILYFENVENFDDLPQSIKEHLNNNKEKLSQRAQIKRSPTSSWWKYTFTMHKEFYNLPKIWCSYRCKSNKFVL
-764 NERDV
+764 D
-769 LALSEKESELIKP
+769 ES
-782 FFASDE
+782 SDFIGLTNTTVIFGTDPE
-788 ISRFYTNP
+788 IS
-796 KNKSWIIYTNSNFK
+796 
-810 NQNSMNDYPK
+810 
-820 LKSHLDFFG
+820 LKYIL
-829 KAITSDNKPYGL
+829 
-841 HRARDEYFFKG
+841 
-852 EKIVSLRK
+852 
-860 CVGKPCFSYNNF
+860 
-872 DCYVPAM
+872 
-879 YYVIK
+879 
-884 TERWNMKFLTCLLNS
+884 CLLNS
-899 KLVEFWLR
+899 STLNFRYKSIGKQTGSGVFEYVPNAVEKL
-907 NKGKMQGNNFQ
+907 
-918 IDKAPL
+918 P
-924 LEIPIPNADPE
+924 IPIAPKE
-935 TQKQLADFAD
+935 SQKQLADFAD

-997 IDMSK
+997 IDMSE
-1002 QEDLL
+1002 QTSLL
-1007 KFFNKYKQ
+1007 KFFDEYKTKFK
-1015 QCQTLNEQI
+1015 TLNEQI
-1024 VKTES
+1024 VTTES

>member
-34 TKNEQIKSSKEEQY
+34 SKIEQIKSSKEEQY

-131 RYMVISNFAKLQFY
+131 RYMVISNFAKLHFY

-162 DNFEKLYTL
+162 DNFKKLYTL

-259 ERYKKLKQ
+259 ERYKKLKR

-278 KKFFVWI
+278 KKFFAWI
-285 DTGFKNGHFDIFA
+285 DTGFKNEHFDIFA

-383 IVESTLGTFCEAK
+383 IVESTLGTLCEAK

-516 TTLTDNI
+516 TTLSDNI

-556 PYVKEYTNKSAFDGF
+556 PYVSANTQMDGGSMEKQRGILSKSAEYKTLYQKWDLYTAFIERGF
-571 RNSPYYK
+571 SLLKKGGFFGFIVPYPVTNQTYAKLTRQMLTSEQNIFEIADFYGTKIFADAVVESCILLATKEKHKGQINISHIDENNAINIAYVKTTAEFIQDEKTQVWNTSENYRNSNRHANMNVLGDFCYVSK
-578 GKMDLWYAFVCCGI
+578 GMVLHNEDREFSNEDLISETQDKIHCRKYIEAKDMDRYLINKIRYIEYDSERVPAKVSRPTFKELYEFSK
-592 DLLRD
+592 LLF
-597 NGILGFIA
+597 NSLG
-605 QNNWTTSEGASIMRN
+605 E
-620 KVLKDTKILQMVDFN
+620 LK
-635 TYMVFETASI
+635 
-645 QTMIMVFQKNTSDDN
+645 TMIDIDN
-660 YLVDYRKLVGNNY
+660 KFICQQTIRIAVLW
-673 ETKDIIEF
+673 KDLRGVE
-681 LEKRDNSKI
+681 
-690 QYLTPQISRQAL
+690 
-702 FNKSITFSKNKNL
+702 NKSISNSIKKFSKLTRK
-715 LNKIAENKLY
+715 EM
-725 LLPNEATNGIHT
+725 ET
-737 HHDCVTKNINQQFS
+737 
-751 DLKIGSGIFVLSQ
+751 
-764 NERDV
+764 
-769 LALSEKESELIKP
+769 LSE
-782 FFASDE
+782 
-788 ISRFYTNP
+788 N
-796 KNKSWIIYTNSNFK
+796 
-810 NQNSMNDYPK
+810 MN
-820 LKSHLDFFG
+820 LKYIL
-829 KAITSDNKPYGL
+829 AI
-841 HRARDEYFFKG
+841 
-852 EKIVSLRK
+852 
-860 CVGKPCFSYNNF
+860 
-872 DCYVPAM
+872 M
-879 YYVIK
+879 
-884 TERWNMKFLTCLLNS
+884 NS
-899 KLVEFWLR
+899 KYASVLLTNLR
-907 NKGKMQGNNFQ
+907 GDYFSIVPEHIRN
-918 IDKAPL
+918 
-924 LEIPIPNADPE
+924 IPIPNADPE

-963 ILRANNYEI
+963 ILRANYKT

-982 YNLDFKEFLKLTKLK
+982 YNLDFKEFLNLTKLK

-1002 QEDLL
+1002 QGDLL

-1015 QCQTLNEQI
+1015 QCQELNEQI

-1036 KLYELNDDEIKMIEN
+1036 KLYELNDDEINMIEN

>member
-21 QKFQEF
+21 QKFQAF

-34 TKNEQIKSSKEEQY
+34 AKMEQIKSSKEEQY

-131 RYMVISNFAKLQFY
+131 RYMVISNFAKLHFY

-162 DNFEKLYTL
+162 DNFKKLYTL

-252 NSMNEIL
+252 NSMKEIL

-278 KKFFVWI
+278 KKFFAWI
-285 DTGFKNGHFDIFA
+285 DTGFKNEIFDIFA

-383 IVESTLGTFCEAK
+383 IVESTLGTLCEAK

-504 LWLNTAKKGEKL
+504 LWLNTAKKGKKL

-556 PYVKEYTNKSAFDGF
+556 PYVQLQSLGEMSEVYSKCGFVSYNKSA
-571 RNSPYYK
+571 
-578 GKMDLWYAFVCCGI
+578 DLYCLFYEQGTK
-592 DLLRD
+592 LLK
-597 NGILGFIA
+597 NHGYLGFIA
-605 QNNWTTSEGASIMRN
+605 SNKWLKAKYGEDLRKFFITQTNPLLLIDFAGIKVFADAAVDPQILILRKEPYAKQTQICACKEITSDLENYVKQNFSFKEFSHSAWTFESNEIAGILTKISNFTA
-620 KVLKDTKILQMVDFN
+620 LKDLPIEIYRGILTGFN
-635 TYMVFETASI
+635 DAFYIDESK
-645 QTMIMVFQKNTSDDN
+645 KNE
-660 YLVDYRKLVGNNY
+660 LIK
-673 ETKDIIEF
+673 KD
-681 LEKRDNSKI
+681 
-690 QYLTPQISRQAL
+690 P
-702 FNKSITFSKNKNL
+702 KS
-715 LNKIAENKLY
+715 A
-725 LLPNEATNGIHT
+725 
-737 HHDCVTKNINQQFS
+737 
-751 DLKIGSGIFVLSQ
+751 
-764 NERDV
+764 
-769 LALSEKESELIKP
+769 ELIKP
-782 FFASDE
+782 LLRGRDIKAWNSSFELYMIATLPALKLDIENYSAIKEHLLSFKVERLEQSGKTHNVNGE
-788 ISRFYTNP
+788 IIKSRKKTSNSWFETQDTIAYYAEFSKP
-796 KNKSWIIYTNSNFK
+796 KIIYPNMTAF
-810 NQNSMNDYPK
+810 YPF
-820 LKSHLDFFG
+820 S
-829 KAITSDNKPYGL
+829 Y
-841 HRARDEYFFKG
+841 DEKG
-852 EKIVSLRK
+852 
-860 CVGKPCFSYNNF
+860 CFSNDKSF
-872 DCYVPAM
+872 ILTAKDKS
-879 YYVIK
+879 ISI
-884 TERWNMKFLTCLLNS
+884 KFLLSVLNS
-899 KLVEFWLR
+899 KIAKLWIKLNCPELGVEGR
-907 NKGKMQGNNFQ
+907 
-918 IDKAPL
+918 
-924 LEIPIPNADPE
+924 EIRKVYFEKFCIPNISPE
-935 TQKQLADFAD
+935 SQKQLADFAD

-997 IDMSK
+997 IDMSE
-1002 QEDLL
+1002 QTSLL
-1007 KFFNKYKQ
+1007 KFFDEYKTKFK
-1015 QCQTLNEQI
+1015 TLNEQI

>member
-34 TKNEQIKSSKEEQY
+34 AKTEQIKSSKEEQY

-259 ERYKKLKQ
+259 ERYKKLKR

-278 KKFFVWI
+278 KKFFAWI
-285 DTGFKNGHFDIFA
+285 DTGFKNEYFDIFA

-376 PAYITKY
+376 PAYITTY
-383 IVESTLGTFCEAK
+383 IVESTLGTLCEAK

-556 PYVKEYTNKSAFDGF
+556 PYVRNTIISEVDKSYYNKIYLSAYKQYDLYVLFNELATRIVKNQGLIGFIQPNKFLSADYGLKIKNYLKETCSIEIIKNVSLENVFDEASVYPYIFIYKKHNLIKELKSLENFVFFDITKQLVGFENNLTANKILEKIKQKSVIVNDITNKIK
-571 RNSPYYK
+571 R
-578 GKMDLWYAFVCCGI
+578 GI
-592 DLLRD
+592 P
-597 NGILGFIA
+597 
-605 QNNWTTSEGASIMRN
+605 
-620 KVLKDTKILQMVDFN
+620 
-635 TYMVFETASI
+635 
-645 QTMIMVFQKNTSDDN
+645 
-660 YLVDYRKLVGNNY
+660 
-673 ETKDIIEF
+673 
-681 LEKRDNSKI
+681 NSKI
-690 QYLTPQISRQAL
+690 KFEVSNIKAVKSTFLCNPFSFPQENISIKYLNEKDEEI
-702 FNKSITFSKNKNL
+702 KNL
-715 LNKIAENKLY
+715 EFSNELI
-725 LLPNEATNGIHT
+725 LLPRTILKIRAILSDKKTHILDRIYYFKVNEKFNSKFVIAILNSNIITYFYNIIYGS
-737 HHDCVTKNINQQFS
+737 TKIGGGYI
-751 DLKIGSGIFVLSQ
+751 DLKGSQI
-764 NERDV
+764 E
-769 LALSEKESELIKP
+769 
-782 FFASDE
+782 
-788 ISRFYTNP
+788 
-796 KNKSWIIYTNSNFK
+796 NF
-810 NQNSMNDYPK
+810 
-820 LKSHLDFFG
+820 
-829 KAITSDNKPYGL
+829 
-841 HRARDEYFFKG
+841 
-852 EKIVSLRK
+852 
-860 CVGKPCFSYNNF
+860 
-872 DCYVPAM
+872 
-879 YYVIK
+879 
-884 TERWNMKFLTCLLNS
+884 
-899 KLVEFWLR
+899 
-907 NKGKMQGNNFQ
+907 
-918 IDKAPL
+918 
-924 LEIPIPNADPE
+924 PIPNVAPE
-935 TQKQLADFAD
+935 SQKQLADFAD

-982 YNLDFKEFLKLTKLK
+982 YNLDFKEFLKFTKLK
-997 IDMSK
+997 IDMSE
-1002 QEDLL
+1002 QGDLL
-1007 KFFNKYKQ
+1007 KFFNNYKQ
-1015 QCQTLNEQI
+1015 QCQKLNKQI

-1051 S
+1051 G

>member
-1 MFQNSVFYQHINN
+1 
-14 IDKDLLK
+14 
-21 QKFQEF
+21 
-27 KTNYQDP
+27 
-34 TKNEQIKSSKEEQY
+34 
-48 QEGFLRDIFVNILGY
+48 
-63 TINPEPNFNL
+63 
-73 ITEKRNESSDKKNT
+73 
-87 RKADAAIIID
+87 
-97 NKTKCVIEL
+97 
-106 KGCNTT
+106 
-112 NLNKVVSQVLD
+112 
-123 YKGHHSGC
+123 
-131 RYMVISNFAKLQFY
+131 MVISNFAKLRFY

-183 LIKEQSISR
+183 LIKEQSNSR

-252 NSMNEIL
+252 NSMDGIL
-259 ERYKKLKQ
+259 ERYNKLKQ

-278 KKFFVWI
+278 KKFFAWI

-330 NFDSEISV
+330 NFDSDVSV

-383 IVESTLGTFCEAK
+383 IVESTLGTLCEAK

-556 PYVKEYTNKSAFDGF
+556 PYFNVQTLGAGSSYVKYLQENYTDIWQDKSDILFYF
-571 RNSPYYK
+571 
-578 GKMDLWYAFVCCGI
+578 I
-592 DLLRD
+592 DK
-597 NGILGFIA
+597 A
-605 QNNWTTSEGASIMRN
+605 
-620 KVLKDTKILQMVDFN
+620 
-635 TYMVFETASI
+635 
-645 QTMIMVFQKNTSDDN
+645 
-660 YLVDYRKLVGNNY
+660 
-673 ETKDIIEF
+673 
-681 LEKRDNSKI
+681 LEI
-690 QYLTPQISRQAL
+690 
-702 FNKSITFSKNKNL
+702 SKNKIGFIISNAFLFSDKAQKLRAKILKSKRFSHIVNFEKQKIFANAGITTCMVFFENNPKPFKAMNL
-715 LNKIAENKLY
+715 KDDKLSEIEISNFIENKNNFFNVALKENSVFALVDDNIAKINKKIDGNHK
-725 LLPNEATNGIHT
+725 LLR
-737 HHDCVTKNINQQFS
+737 NI
-751 DLKIGSGIFVLSQ
+751 LKIGSGMQTGLNEIFCFDYYPKEFPKEFIKKRMCGENIERYNLLSKDEYILYFENVENFDDLPQSIKEHLNNNKEKLSQRAQIKRSPTSSWWKYTFTMHKEFYNLPKIWCSYRCKSNKFVL
-764 NERDV
+764 D
-769 LALSEKESELIKP
+769 ES
-782 FFASDE
+782 SDFIGLTNTTVIFGTDPE
-788 ISRFYTNP
+788 IS
-796 KNKSWIIYTNSNFK
+796 
-810 NQNSMNDYPK
+810 
-820 LKSHLDFFG
+820 LKYIL
-829 KAITSDNKPYGL
+829 
-841 HRARDEYFFKG
+841 
-852 EKIVSLRK
+852 
-860 CVGKPCFSYNNF
+860 
-872 DCYVPAM
+872 
-879 YYVIK
+879 
-884 TERWNMKFLTCLLNS
+884 CLLNS
-899 KLVEFWLR
+899 STLNFRYKSIGKQTGSGVFEYVPNAVEKL
-907 NKGKMQGNNFQ
+907 
-918 IDKAPL
+918 P
-924 LEIPIPNADPE
+924 IPIAPKE
-935 TQKQLADFAD
+935 SQKQLADFAD

-955 SLSNDFFT
+955 SLSNGFFT

-997 IDMSK
+997 IDMSE
-1002 QEDLL
+1002 QTSLL
-1007 KFFNKYKQ
+1007 KFFDEYKTKFK
-1015 QCQTLNEQI
+1015 TLNEQI

-1036 KLYELNDDEIKMIEN
+1036 KLYELNEDEINMIEN

>member
-1 MFQNSVFYQHINN
+1 
-14 IDKDLLK
+14 
-21 QKFQEF
+21 
-27 KTNYQDP
+27 
-34 TKNEQIKSSKEEQY
+34 
-48 QEGFLRDIFVNILGY
+48 
-63 TINPEPNFNL
+63 
-73 ITEKRNESSDKKNT
+73 
-87 RKADAAIIID
+87 
-97 NKTKCVIEL
+97 
-106 KGCNTT
+106 
-112 NLNKVVSQVLD
+112 
-123 YKGHHSGC
+123 
-131 RYMVISNFAKLQFY
+131 
-145 IDDATKFIEFDL
+145 
-157 FNLDY
+157 
-162 DNFEKLYTL
+162 
-171 LAYEQIK
+171 
-178 ADIPA
+178 
-183 LIKEQSISR
+183 
-192 EEDITK
+192 
-198 KFYKDYSDFKN
+198 
-209 ALFDNICELNPSFD
+209 
-223 KLELFTKTQK
+223 
-233 LLDRFL
+233 
-239 FIFFCEDKGLLAP
+239 
-252 NSMNEIL
+252 
-259 ERYKKLKQ
+259 
-267 WDEYKPLYDLI
+267 
-278 KKFFVWI
+278 
-285 DTGFKNGHFDIFA
+285 
-298 YNGGLFKTDDLL
+298 
-310 DNLKISDDLLQKHC
+310 
-324 KKLADY
+324 
-330 NFDSEISV
+330 
-338 DILGHIFEHSISE
+338 
-351 IEIKQNELKGIQKA
+351 
-365 DKRKKDGVFYT
+365 
-376 PAYITKY
+376 
-383 IVESTLGTFCEAK
+383 
-396 KNELGINDADFADI
+396 
-410 NANKRKDKISK
+410 
-421 IAILKKYR
+421 
-429 EFLFGL
+429 
-435 KICDPACGSGAF
+435 
-447 LNATLKFLKAEHQL
+447 
-461 IDEMENNFYGTPLQL
+461 MENNFYGTPLQL

-935 TQKQLADFAD
+935 SQKQLADFAD

-982 YNLDFKEFLKLTKLK
+982 YNLDFKEFLKFTKLK

-1002 QEDLL
+1002 QGDLL
-1007 KFFNKYKQ
+1007 KFFNEYKQ
-1015 QCQTLNEQI
+1015 QCQKLNKQI

-1036 KLYELNDDEIKMIEN
+1036 KLYELNEDEINMIEN

>member
-21 QKFQEF
+21 QKFQAF

-34 TKNEQIKSSKEEQY
+34 AKTEQIKSSKEEQY

-162 DNFEKLYTL
+162 DNFKKLYTL

-259 ERYKKLKQ
+259 ERYKKLKR

-278 KKFFVWI
+278 KKFFAWI

-376 PAYITKY
+376 PAYITTY
-383 IVESTLGTFCEAK
+383 IVESTLGTLCEAK

-556 PYVKEYTNKSAFDGF
+556 PYVSANTQMDGGSMEKQRGILSKSAEYKTLYQKWDLYTAFIERGF
-571 RNSPYYK
+571 SLLKK
-578 GKMDLWYAFVCCGI
+578 GGFF
-592 DLLRD
+592 
-597 NGILGFIA
+597 GFIVPYPVTNQTYA
-605 QNNWTTSEGASIMRN
+605 KLTRQMLTSEQNIFEIADFYGTKIFADAVVESCILLATKENHKGQINISHIKEGNTINIDYTRTTSELIQDEKTQVWNTSENFQNSNRHANMNVLGDFCYVSYGIAPTSDEKIAKGEFVKEDLISDTQDEIHCRKYIEGKDIEKYLIKRIKYLEWGTERVPSKLRRQTFPEFYEHP
-620 KVLKDTKILQMVDFN
+620 KVFCNRLGNLKATIDFENNYLHNDSLISFVLWKSLKDV
-635 TYMVFETASI
+635 E
-645 QTMIMVFQKNTSDDN
+645 
-660 YLVDYRKLVGNNY
+660 
-673 ETKDIIEF
+673 
-681 LEKRDNSKI
+681 
-690 QYLTPQISRQAL
+690 
-702 FNKSITFSKNKNL
+702 NKSISNSIKKFSKLTRK
-715 LNKIAENKLY
+715 EM
-725 LLPNEATNGIHT
+725 ET
-737 HHDCVTKNINQQFS
+737 
-751 DLKIGSGIFVLSQ
+751 
-764 NERDV
+764 
-769 LALSEKESELIKP
+769 LSE
-782 FFASDE
+782 
-788 ISRFYTNP
+788 N
-796 KNKSWIIYTNSNFK
+796 
-810 NQNSMNDYPK
+810 MN
-820 LKSHLDFFG
+820 LKYIL
-829 KAITSDNKPYGL
+829 AI
-841 HRARDEYFFKG
+841 
-852 EKIVSLRK
+852 
-860 CVGKPCFSYNNF
+860 
-872 DCYVPAM
+872 M
-879 YYVIK
+879 
-884 TERWNMKFLTCLLNS
+884 NS
-899 KLVEFWLR
+899 KYASVLLTNLR
-907 NKGKMQGNNFQ
+907 GGDYHIYPEHIRN
-918 IDKAPL
+918 
-924 LEIPIPNADPE
+924 IPIPNADPE
-935 TQKQLADFAD
+935 SQKQLADFAD

-982 YNLDFKEFLKLTKLK
+982 YNLDFKEFLKFTKLK
-997 IDMSK
+997 IDMREQTS
-1002 QEDLL
+1002 LL
-1007 KFFNKYKQ
+1007 KFFDEYKTKFK
-1015 QCQTLNEQI
+1015 TLNEQI

-1051 S
+1051 G

>member
-21 QKFQEF
+21 QKFQKF

-34 TKNEQIKSSKEEQY
+34 AKTEQIKSSKEEQY

-131 RYMVISNFAKLQFY
+131 RYMVISNFAKLRFY

-252 NSMNEIL
+252 NSMKEIL

-285 DTGFKNGHFDIFA
+285 DTGFKNEHFDIFA

-383 IVESTLGTFCEAK
+383 IVESTLGTLCEAK

-556 PYVKEYTNKSAFDGF
+556 PYFNVQTLGAGSSYVKYLQENYTDIWQDKSDILFYF
-571 RNSPYYK
+571 
-578 GKMDLWYAFVCCGI
+578 I
-592 DLLRD
+592 DK
-597 NGILGFIA
+597 A
-605 QNNWTTSEGASIMRN
+605 
-620 KVLKDTKILQMVDFN
+620 
-635 TYMVFETASI
+635 
-645 QTMIMVFQKNTSDDN
+645 
-660 YLVDYRKLVGNNY
+660 
-673 ETKDIIEF
+673 
-681 LEKRDNSKI
+681 LEI
-690 QYLTPQISRQAL
+690 
-702 FNKSITFSKNKNL
+702 SKNKIGFIISNAFLFSDKAQKLRAKILKSKRFSHIVNFEKQKIFADAGITTCMVFFENNPKPFKAMNL
-715 LNKIAENKLY
+715 KDDKLSEIEISNFIENKNNFFNVALKENSVFA
-725 LLPNEATNGIHT
+725 LVDDNIA
-737 HHDCVTKNINQQFS
+737 KINQKI
-751 DLKIGSGIFVLSQ
+751 DGNHKPLREILKIGKGMETAANEVFCFDYYPKKFPKEFIKKRMCGEIIEKYNLLSKDEYILYFENVENFADLPLSIQEHLNKNKEKLSNRATVKNEGRIWWKFSRPMHKEFYNLPKIWCSYRCKSNKFVL
-764 NERDV
+764 D
-769 LALSEKESELIKP
+769 ES
-782 FFASDE
+782 SDFIGLTNTTVIFGTDPE
-788 ISRFYTNP
+788 IS
-796 KNKSWIIYTNSNFK
+796 
-810 NQNSMNDYPK
+810 
-820 LKSHLDFFG
+820 LKYIL
-829 KAITSDNKPYGL
+829 
-841 HRARDEYFFKG
+841 
-852 EKIVSLRK
+852 
-860 CVGKPCFSYNNF
+860 
-872 DCYVPAM
+872 
-879 YYVIK
+879 
-884 TERWNMKFLTCLLNS
+884 CLLNS
-899 KLVEFWLR
+899 STLNFRYKSI
-907 NKGKMQGNNFQ
+907 GKQTGSGVYEYFENGVGN
-918 IDKAPL
+918 L
-924 LEIPIPNADPE
+924 PIVIATKE
-935 TQKQLADFAD
+935 LQKQLADFAD

-982 YNLDFKEFLKLTKLK
+982 YNLDFKEFLKFTKLK
-997 IDMSK
+997 IDMREQTS
-1002 QEDLL
+1002 LL
-1007 KFFNKYKQ
+1007 KFFDEYKTKFK
-1015 QCQTLNEQI
+1015 TLNEQI

-1036 KLYELNDDEIKMIEN
+1036 KLYELNDDEINMIEN
-1051 S
+1051 G